1 MEYLN
6 HPRNFHLVA
15 VVRARK
21 GLLVLVVLLAPVF
34 GVPKR
39 GRFRIALCPLQ
50 LAEDFS

>member
-1 MEYLN
+1 MEYLS
-6 HPRNFHLVA
+6 HSRNVHLVA

-39 GRFRIALCPLQ
+39 GRFRVALRPLK
-50 LAEDFS
+50 LAENFS